1 MEPLATLAA
10 EPGAAALVFDVDGTL
25 APIVD
30 DPADARVPEAT
41 RDELRRLAVRYR
53 LVACVS
59 GRPEE
64 TARAIVGVPE
74 LAYVGEHGLGL
85 DPESGRWADAIHR
98 LADDAPWPAERKP
111 HSVAFHFRTADDEA
125 AARAELEQ
133 VARAAEAAG
142 LRTRWGRQVLE
153 ILPPVDA
160 SKRTAVERLL
170 SEAKLTRALYAGDDT
185 TDLDAFAAL
194 DGLELGVRVAVAS
207 AEAPPALLEQ
217 ADLVVESPSG
227 LALLLAKL

>member
-1 MEPLATLAA
+1 MEPLAALAA

-30 DPADARVPEAT
+30 DPADALVPETT
-41 RDELRRLAVRYR
+41 RAELRRLAARYG

-59 GRPEE
+59 GRPEDR
-64 TARAIVGVPE
+64 ARAIVGVPE

-85 DPESGRWADAIHR
+85 DPDAGKWADAVRRFVDGTHR
-98 LADDAPWPAERKP
+98 PAERK
-111 HSVAFHFRTADDEA
+111 SYSAAFHFRTADDED
-125 AARAELEQ
+125 AARAELAQ
-133 VARAAEAAG
+133 VAAAAEALG

-153 ILPPVDA
+153 VLPPVDA

-170 SEAKLTRALYAGDDT
+170 AQAKLRRALYAGDDT

-194 DGLELGVRVAVAS
+194 ERLELGVRVAVAS
-207 AEAPPALLEQ
+207 AEAPTALLEQ
-217 ADLVVESPSG
+217 ADVVVESPVALVRV
-227 LALLLAKL
+227 LAEL